1 MKNKNAWWK
10 RQDCNLIVSCT
21 PRKIR
26 WLNRHQKYIDNAM
39 ISTKKMM
46 IIMTSQKQKLLK
58 YKQAINNSE
67 GRNLDILIDSIF
79 GAK

>member
-1 MKNKNAWWK
+1 
-10 RQDCNLIVSCT
+10 
-21 PRKIR
+21 
-26 WLNRHQKYIDNAM
+26 M